1 MTRVENDAPE
11 RRRYDSPVRRQRAA
25 ETRDRIVGS
34 AVELLHG
41 TASWNW
47 RAVTVRAV
55 AERAGVNERTVYR
68 HFENER
74 LLRDAVL
81 ARIEAEVAVEPESFT
96 LDNLPDSTIRIYD
109 YVSSIPIRG
118 GPPRDATV
126 ESITRRQRDGL
137 RTAVVQAVPEWEA
150 RDQEVAA
157 AMLDVLLSVTTY
169 ERLVV
174 EWGLDPTDAVEGI
187 TWAMGLLEDAVRAGH
202 RPGTPRKVE
211 S

>member
-1 MTRVENDAPE
+1 MTKVDPDTT

-25 ETRDRIVGS
+25 ETGERIVGA

-74 LLRDAVL
+74 ALRDAVL
-81 ARIEAEVAVEPESFT
+81 ARIEKEVAVEPEAFT
-96 LDNLPDSTIRIYD
+96 LDNLPEATARIYE
-109 YVSSIPIRG
+109 YVASFPLRG
-118 GPPRDATV
+118 RAPRDATV
-126 ESITRRQRDGL
+126 ESITRRQREGL
-137 RTAVVQAVPEWEA
+137 RSAVVQAVPDWDEREQA
-150 RDQEVAA
+150 VAA
-157 AMLDVLLSVTTY
+157 AMLDILLSVTSY

-174 EWGLDPTDAVEGI
+174 EWGLEPDDAVAGI
-187 TWAMGLLEDAVRAGH
+187 SWAMDLVEAAIREGR
-202 RPGTPRKVE
+202 RPREGA

>member
-1 MTRVENDAPE
+1 MTKVDPDVA

-25 ETRDRIVGS
+25 ETRDRIVGA
-34 AVELLHG
+34 AVELLQG

-74 LLRDAVL
+74 ALRDAVL
-81 ARIEAEVAVEPESFT
+81 ARIEQEVDVEPESFT
-96 LDNLPDSTIRIYD
+96 LDNLPDATARIYE
-109 YVSSIPIRG
+109 YVSSIPLKGR
-118 GPPRDATV
+118 PPTDATV
-126 ESITRRQRDGL
+126 ESITRRQREGL
-137 RTAVVQAVPEWEA
+137 HAAVTQAVPEWDH
-150 RDQEVAA
+150 RDQTVAA
-157 AMLDVLLSVTTY
+157 AMLDILLSVTAY

-174 EWGLDPTDAVEGI
+174 EWGLDPADAVAGI
-187 TWAMGLLEDAVRAGH
+187 TWAMDLVETAVRDG
-202 RPGTPRKVE
+202 RPPAKGD

>member
-1 MTRVENDAPE
+1 MTKVDPDVA

-25 ETRDRIVGS
+25 ETRDRIVGA
-34 AVELLHG
+34 AVELLQG

-55 AERAGVNERTVYR
+55 AERAGVNARTVYR

-74 LLRDAVL
+74 ALRDAVL
-81 ARIEAEVAVEPESFT
+81 AQIEEEVDVEPESFT
-96 LDNLPDSTIRIYD
+96 LDNLPDATARIYE
-109 YVSSIPIRG
+109 YVSSIPLKGR
-118 GPPRDATV
+118 PPTDATV

-137 RTAVVQAVPEWEA
+137 HTAVTQAVPEWDA
-150 RDQEVAA
+150 RDQTVAA
-157 AMLDVLLSVTTY
+157 AMLDILLSVTAY

-174 EWGLDPTDAVEGI
+174 EWGLEPADAVAGI
-187 TWAMGLLEDAVRAGH
+187 TWAMDLVETAVRED
-202 RPGTPRKVE
+202 RPPAKGD